1 MQLNRKKT
9 NNLKNAEELNRHF
22 YKEDIQM
29 ANRYMKICSASLNIR
44 YIKIKSTMR
53 YHLTPV
59 RMTII
64 QRQEITSVGEDVEKR
79 EPLCTTGVNVHQ
91 CIHFGK

>member
-64 QRQEITSVGEDVEKR
+64 QRQEITNVGENVENL
-79 EPLCTTGVNVHQ
+79 EASDTASGNVKW
-91 CIHFGK
+91 C